1 MEDILLFFEENS
13 KLIIPILMFSAV
25 LVFALIGSYFSN
37 KKMMLR
43 EFKKSRKKSIN
54 RIQENEY
61 AKIIGKATHVH
72 EPLEAPLSG
81 RRCVY
86 YHVMVEVKGDKSW
99 RRIINDE
106 KHQDFFIE
114 SNSEMAIVK
123 ISATQKSTRRFH
135 LVKDYKEK
143 SGFRNDATEKL
154 EAYLKYHNKNS
165 TSILGIN
172 KTIRYTEGVIELN
185 EPIAV
190 KGVAK
195 WSALKEPIEGYS
207 YSKILTVTGSK
218 EEKLLVTD
226 EPKAL
231 ETIHDRL

>member
-1 MEDILLFFEENS
+1 
-13 KLIIPILMFSAV
+13 MFSAV
-25 LVFALIGSYFSN
+25 IIFALIASYFSN
-37 KKMMLR
+37 KKIMLR
-43 EFKKSRKKSIN
+43 EFKKSRKKGIN

-61 AKIIGKATHVH
+61 AKIIGKAKHVH

-81 RRCVY
+81 RQCVY
-86 YHVMVEVKGDKSW
+86 YHVVVEVKGDKNW

-123 ISATQKSTRRFH
+123 MSDTLNTTKRFH

-143 SGFRNDATEKL
+143 SGFRNDAPEKL
-154 EAYLKYHNKNS
+154 EAYLKHHNKNS
-165 TSILGIN
+165 TGVLGIN

-195 WSALKEPIEGYS
+195 WRSLNAPIEGYS
-207 YSKILTVTGSK
+207 YSKILTLTGTK
-218 EEKLLVTD
+218 KEKLLVTD

-231 ETIHDRL
+231 ERIHDRL

>member
-1 MEDILLFFEENS
+1 MEDILLVLKENS
-13 KLIIPILMFSAV
+13 KIIIPILMFSVAIAV
-25 LVFALIGSYFSN
+25 SVIAYYFSN
-37 KKMMLR
+37 KKIMLR
-43 EFKKSRKKSIN
+43 EFKKSRKKPIN

-61 AKIIGKATHVH
+61 AKIIGKTKHVY
-72 EPLEAPLSG
+72 EPLKAPLSG
-81 RRCVY
+81 RQCVY

-123 ISATQKSTRRFH
+123 MSVTKSSTRRFY

-143 SGFRNDATEKL
+143 SGFRNDAPEKL
-154 EAYLKYHNKNS
+154 EAYLKYHNKKS
-165 TSILGIN
+165 TGILGIN

-195 WSALKEPIEGYS
+195 WNTLKEPIEGYS
-207 YSKILTVTGSK
+207 YSKILTLTGTK
-218 EEKLLVTD
+218 KEKLLVTD

-231 ETIHDRL
+231 KRIHDRL

>member
-1 MEDILLFFEENS
+1 MEDILLFFKENS
-13 KLIIPILMFSAV
+13 KLLVPLLMFSTV
-25 LVFALIGSYFSN
+25 IVIGFVATYFSN
-37 KKMMLR
+37 KKVMLR
-43 EFKKSRKKSIN
+43 EFKKSRKKQIN

-61 AKIIGKATHVH
+61 AKIIGKAKHVH

-81 RRCVY
+81 RQCVY
-86 YHVMVEVKGDKSW
+86 YHVMVEVKGDKNW

-154 EAYLKYHNKNS
+154 EAYLKYHNKNI

-207 YSKILTVTGSK
+207 YSKILTVTGTK
-218 EEKLLVTD
+218 KEKLLVTD

-231 ETIHDRL
+231 ERIHDRL

>member
-1 MEDILLFFEENS
+1 MEDILLLFEENS

-61 AKIIGKATHVH
+61 AKIIGKAKHVH

-231 ETIHDRL
+231 ERIHDRL